1 MAETSA
7 RATEN
12 LVILGSG
19 CAGLTAAIYAARANL
34 EPLVVLGVESGGQ
47 LSLTTEVENYPG
59 FPEGI
64 QGPELIQRMKEQAAR
79 FGARFRMGDATGAD
93 LSRHPFVLEIEGEP
107 VRTRALVI
115 CSGASARML
124 DVPGERQLLGY
135 GVSTCAVCDAAF
147 YRDQEVV
154 VVGGGDS
161 AMEEALFLTRFA
173 RRVLVVHRRDHLR
186 ASKIMQERAF
196 ANPKIEFL
204 WNTQV
209 TDVLGDGTVK
219 GVKLWNHATG
229 ERWERPI
236 DGVFLAI
243 GHVPNTAIFRDQLP
257 LDAQGYL
264 VLKEPGRSLTEV
276 EGVFA
281 GGDVHDHVY
290 RQAVTAAG
298 AGCRAAMDA
307 ERYLERVGH
316 APELEAQRAAA
327 GPLAAPAQEV

>member
-1 MAETSA
+1 MATTSM
-7 RATEN
+7 RAVEN
-12 LVILGSG
+12 VVILGSG

-47 LSLTTEVENYPG
+47 LSLTTAVENYPG

-64 QGPELIQRMKEQAAR
+64 DGPDLIQRMKDQAKR
-79 FGARFRMGDATGAD
+79 FGARFMSGDATAAD
-93 LSRHPFVLEIEGEP
+93 LSVHPLVIEVEGQP
-107 VRTRALVI
+107 VRTMTLIV

-124 DVPGERQLLGY
+124 DAPGERRLLGH
-135 GVSTCAVCDAAF
+135 GVSTCATCDGPF
-147 YRDQEVV
+147 CRDQDVI

-161 AMEEALFLTRFA
+161 AMEEALFLARFA
-173 RRVLVVHRRDHLR
+173 TRVRVVHRRDQLR

-196 ANPKIEFL
+196 ENPKIEFV
-204 WNTQV
+204 WNTQLLEILGESAV
-209 TDVLGDGTVK
+209 T
-219 GVKLWNHATG
+219 GVRLWNHVTDQ
-229 ERWERPI
+229 RWETPI
-236 DGVFLAI
+236 DAVFLAI
-243 GHVPNTAIFRDQLP
+243 GHVPNTAIFREQLP

-264 VLKEPGRSLTEV
+264 VLKEPGRSLTDV

-307 ERYLERVGH
+307 ERYLERIGH
-316 APELEAQRAAA
+316 ARQLA
-327 GPLAAPAQEV
+327 GATAHEG

>member
-7 RATEN
+7 RPTEN
-12 LVILGSG
+12 VVILGSG

-59 FPEGI
+59 FPEGV
-64 QGPELIQRMKEQAAR
+64 QGPDLIQRMKEQAAR
-79 FGARFRMGDATGAD
+79 FGARFRRGDATRAD
-93 LSRHPFVLEIEGEP
+93 LSRRPFLLEIEGEP
-107 VRTRALVI
+107 LRTLALVI

-124 DVPGERQLLGY
+124 GIPGERELLGY
-135 GVSTCAVCDAAF
+135 GVSTCATCDGAF
-147 YRDQEVV
+147 YRDQEVI

-173 RRVLVVHRRDHLR
+173 SRVLVVHRRDHLR
-186 ASKIMQERAF
+186 ASKIMQERAY

-209 TDVLGDGTVK
+209 TEVFGDGAVR
-219 GVKLWNHATG
+219 GVRMWNHVSG

-264 VLKEPGRSLTEV
+264 MLKEPGRSLTEV
-276 EGVFA
+276 DGVFA

-298 AGCRAAMDA
+298 MGCMAALEAVRFLA
-307 ERYLERVGH
+307 EEDH
-316 APELEAQRAAA
+316 AKANHPISHAEAQRI
-327 GPLAAPAQEV
+327 GVW

>member
-1 MAETSA
+1 V
-7 RATEN
+7 EN
-12 LVILGSG
+12 VVILGSG

-34 EPLVVLGVESGGQ
+34 APLVILGVESGGQ
-47 LSLTTEVENYPG
+47 LSLTTDVENYPG

-64 QGPELIQRMKEQAAR
+64 QGPDLIQRMKEQAAR
-79 FGARFRMGDATGAD
+79 FGARFLAGEATGAD
-93 LSRHPFVLEIEGEP
+93 LSGRPLVLDVEGRE
-107 VRTRALVI
+107 VRTRTLII

-124 DVPGERQLLGY
+124 DVPGERRLLGH
-135 GVSTCAVCDAAF
+135 GVSTCATCDGAF
-147 YRDQEVV
+147 YREREVV

-173 RRVLVVHRRDHLR
+173 ARVVVVHRRERLR
-186 ASKIMQERAF
+186 ASKIMQERALEH
-196 ANPKIEFL
+196 PKIEFV

-209 TDVLGDGTVK
+209 EEVLGDSEVTAVR
-219 GVKLWNHATG
+219 LWNHVTD
-229 ERWERPI
+229 ERVERKV

-243 GHVPNTAIFRDQLP
+243 GHVPNTRIFRDQLP

-264 VLKEPGRSLTEV
+264 VLEEAGRSLTEV

-298 AGCRAAMDA
+298 AGCRAAIDA
-307 ERYLERVGH
+307 ERYLERIGH
-316 APELEAQRAAA
+316 APQP
-327 GPLAAPAQEV
+327 GAAPAHER